1 MADALVIVPTYNE
14 LENIAKLVRRV
25 MLLPEALDVL
35 VVDDDSADGT
45 GDEVRRLQGEFS
57 GRLFLEVRVGKRGLG
72 GAYLHGFAWALA
84 RQYEYVFEMDAD
96 FSHDPGD
103 LVRLRRACEGGADLA
118 VGSRYVRGG
127 DIRNWRW
134 DRLALS
140 YFASLYVRAVLW
152 LPVRDPTAGFKCY
165 RRRVLERID
174 RSRIRFVGYAF
185 QIEMKYA
192 THRHGFRI
200 VEVPIVFVDRAE
212 GVSKMSLKIFREALG
227 GVVQMRFRR
236 W

>member
-1 MADALVIVPTYNE
+1 MSDAVVVIPTYNE
-14 LENIAKLVRRV
+14 RENIDRMVRRV
-25 MLLPEALDVL
+25 LSLPEAVDLL
-35 VVDDDSADGT
+35 VVDDGSPDGT
-45 GDEVRRLQGEFS
+45 GGIVRALQAEFPE
-57 GRLFLEVRVGKRGLG
+57 RLFLEVREGQRGLG

-84 RQYEYVFEMDAD
+84 RHYEYVFEMDAD

-140 YFASLYVRAVLW
+140 YFASLYVRGVLW

-174 RSRIRFVGYAF
+174 LSRIRFVGYAF
-185 QIEMKYA
+185 QVEMKYA
-192 THRHGFRI
+192 THLQGFRI
-200 VEVPIVFVDRAE
+200 AEVPIVFVDRAE

-227 GVVQMRFRR
+227 GVVQLRLRR